1 MGGKKIPIREEHPA
15 EFQVIDKRHFADPD
29 AVSSDVELEE
39 KPRYP
44 TYVEELMARLA
55 EMEKRFEEK
64 KNQMIEEVSRTK
76 TRLEADYRRVLE
88 IEKQKILA
96 PFLDI
101 LDNLERAVQS
111 ATLGGNCDRLLEGV
125 EMTGNLF
132 RTRLQAQGVEALSLL
147 DQPFDPNLCE
157 AVGIVAVTDESK
169 DGVVVEEVQRGYR
182 MGEQLLRPA
191 QVRVGRYGGVDRSVD
206 L

>member
-1 MGGKKIPIREEHPA
+1 MGEEHPA

-29 AVSSDVELEE
+29 AVRSDVEIEE

-44 TYVEELMARLA
+44 TYVEELMARMA

-88 IEKQKILA
+88 LEKQKILK
-96 PFLDI
+96 PFLDV
-101 LDNLERAVQS
+101 LDNLDRALQ
-111 ATLGGNCDRLLEGV
+111 AAAQPGNCDRLLEGV
-125 EMTGNLF
+125 EMTGSLF
-132 RTRLQAQGVEALSLL
+132 RARLQALGVEALTLL

-157 AVGIVAVTDESK
+157 AVGVVAVTDPSR
-169 DGVVVEEVQRGYR
+169 DGAVVEEVQRGYR
-182 MGEQLLRPA
+182 MGDQLLRPA
-191 QVRVGRYGGVDRSVD
+191 QVRVGRYGTE
-206 L
+206 